1 MVEILVY
8 AFGIMYTPGPSN
20 LLSLNAGLNGHI
32 RSSLRFCLGVACAM
46 LLLFLLF
53 GYTGAWLINP
63 HYQLW
68 ISGAGSFYIAYLAYK
83 IVKSSI
89 KLSEP
94 KSTDQVSAD
103 SRLNFKS
110 GLIMQL
116 LNPKSFIV
124 IFPIVTVQFPA
135 SQITGSSIA
144 LWALLLSSMAFGAPS
159 SYLWMGVRL
168 GTAIH
173 KSGYFRVLN
182 LLMASLLLY
191 VSGDIAYSHVYLK
204 MGVN

>member
-20 LLSLNAGLNGHI
+20 LLSLNAGLNGHVS
-32 RSSLRFCLGVACAM
+32 SSLRFCLGVACAM

-63 HYQLW
+63 GYQLW
-68 ISGAGSFYIAYLAYK
+68 ISGAGSLYIAYLAYK

-89 KLSEP
+89 TPTGLE
-94 KSTDQVSAD
+94 STDQVSSD
-103 SRLNFKS
+103 SRLNFQS

-135 SQITGSSIA
+135 AQISGSAIV
-144 LWALLLSSMAFGAPS
+144 LWAILLSGMAFGAPS
-159 SYLWMGVRL
+159 SYLLMGVRL
-168 GTAIH
+168 GKAIH
-173 KSGYFRVLN
+173 QSGYFRWLN
-182 LLMASLLLY
+182 MVMASLLIY
-191 VSGDIAYSHVYLK
+191 VSADIAYSHVYLK
-204 MGVN
+204 LH